1 MVGSIFRVN
10 TLEQRVPTCRNFV
23 PTTLTITVLK
33 PMSRWHKFPHNN
45 ADFLYQGD
53 SLQASWAALHRGDR
67 VEYPDAGWVE
77 RVLEE
82 APGAAP
88 RKFDDDFAALAAFV
102 QDAWRSFHAGDFQ
115 QAVSLSEKCG
125 HLAHAAA
132 NKAAGVYATYLEPD
146 EGKQQACYLAA
157 IKRAEAAIDLL
168 PDDPNSHYFH
178 AFNLGRYSQS
188 ISVIKALSQGIG
200 GKIQTSLQNALELDP
215 DHAEAHTAMGMYHAE
230 IINKVGKMLGKMTY
244 GASAAKA
251 LEHFERALELTP
263 DSPIA
268 HIEYGNGLYLLF
280 EDDRL
285 DEVTDLYV
293 KASELQPADAM
304 EKLDVEAALA
314 ELE

>member
-1 MVGSIFRVN
+1 M
-10 TLEQRVPTCRNFV
+10 TLAN
-23 PTTLTITVLK
+23 TVLK
-33 PMSRWHKFPHNN
+33 PMSRWNKFPHNN
-45 ADFLYQGD
+45 ADFLYKGD
-53 SLQASWAALHRGDR
+53 QLLESWPDLHRGDR
-67 VEYPDAGWVE
+67 VEFPDAEWVE
-77 RVLEE
+77 RVLDES
-82 APGAAP
+82 PDAAP
-88 RKFDDDFAALAAFV
+88 RKFDDDFAALAVTV
-102 QDAWRSFHAGDFQ
+102 QDAWRCFHAGDFQ

-125 HLAHAAA
+125 HLAHAPA

-146 EGKQQACYLAA
+146 ASKQQACYLAA
-157 IKRAEAAIDLL
+157 IKQAESAIEIL

-200 GKIQTSLQNALELDP
+200 GKIHTSLQNALELEP

-280 EDDRL
+280 DDGKL

-293 KASELQPADAM
+293 RASELQPADAM

>member
-1 MVGSIFRVN
+1 
-10 TLEQRVPTCRNFV
+10 
-23 PTTLTITVLK
+23 
-33 PMSRWHKFPHNN
+33 MSRWKTFPHDNS
-45 ADFLYQGD
+45 DYLYEGT
-53 SLQASWAALHRGDR
+53 LLLESWPDLHRGDCA
-67 VEYPDAGWVE
+67 EFPDADWVE
-77 RVLEE
+77 QTLEE

-88 RKFDDDFAALAAFV
+88 KKFGDDFAALANII
-102 QDAWRSFHAGDFQ
+102 QDAWRSFHSGDFQ

-125 HLAHAAA
+125 QLAHAPA
-132 NKAAGVYATYLEPD
+132 NKAAGVYATYLETD
-146 EGKQQACYLAA
+146 EAKQQACYLAA
-157 IKRAEAAIDLL
+157 IKRAETAIQIL

-188 ISVIKALSQGIG
+188 ISVVKALGQGVG
-200 GKIQTSLQNALELDP
+200 GKIYTSLRSALELQP

-230 IINKVGKMLGKMTY
+230 IINKVGKVLGKMTY

-251 LEHFERALELTP
+251 LEHFDRALELTP

-280 EDDRL
+280 GDARL

-293 KASELQPADAM
+293 KASELEPVDAM
-304 EKLDVEAALA
+304 EKLDIEAALA